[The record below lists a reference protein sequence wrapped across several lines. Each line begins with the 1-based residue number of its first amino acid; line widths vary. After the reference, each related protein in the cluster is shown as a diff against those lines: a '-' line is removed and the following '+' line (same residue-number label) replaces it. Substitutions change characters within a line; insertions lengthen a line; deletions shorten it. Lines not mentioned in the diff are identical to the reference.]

1 MRLFGILLIVFN
13 LLAGA
18 GFVYLST
25 QDWKGRQA
33 INAAGLRHLLLLK
46 GLPLEPA
53 AGAPESGFSPEDET
67 PFVFEMAGGQST
79 ATVSKKLLESYFQTN
94 ASAAP
99 AAGGTGA
106 EPAGAAKVPLAA
118 GAPVVAN
125 QVAEARRVWGVIQ
138 SELEKRAA
146 APADQIALLK
156 GWLLFQ
162 AETYDL
168 RQQYQALTSPNTA
181 AGQPKSA
188 EQLKAAADQLKGILA
203 IRFNAVLNKPQSVN
217 SPIDPGDKAA
227 ADYAQR
233 KAEVEKLPEKGRLE
247 KSAEWR
253 YGTAKDD
260 AERRR
265 LLAHLLVHLD
275 ADAAWQK
282 RVMVVVGMRRYV
294 EAITEQVQRF
304 DEMIRDVERLIP
316 EDQAGFQRHMTDLRT
331 QAIRNSER
339 ARAVADIRAAM
350 TEQKTAQ
357 DDAVSRRATQL
368 KELVAQLNKVKGE
381 VDELLVRQSG
391 IEKQL
396 YEVQRE
402 VALTLE
408 EVYRLESLLAATERE
423 RYGLPPRGAE
433 IPNLK

>member
-25 QDWKGRQA
+25 QDWKGRQTV
-33 INAAGLRHLLLLK
+33 NAAGLRHLLLLK
-46 GLPLEPA
+46 GLPLEPSP
-53 AGAPESGFSPEDET
+53 GAPESGFAPDDET
-67 PFVFEMAGGQST
+67 PFVFETAGGQST
-79 ATVSKKLLESYFQTN
+79 ETVSKKLLESYFQTN
-94 ASAAP
+94 ASAAAP
-99 AAGGTGA
+99 AGGGGA
-106 EPAGAAKVPLAA
+106 EPAGAARASLASGA
-118 GAPVVAN
+118 GVVTN

-146 APADQIALLK
+146 NPADQIALLR

-168 RQQYQALTSPNTA
+168 RQQYRALTSLNTT

-188 EQLKAAADQLKGILA
+188 EQLRADADQLKGILA
-203 IRFNAVLNKPQSVN
+203 TRFNAVLNKPQSVN
-217 SPIDPGDKAA
+217 SPIDPGDKNA

-233 KAEVEKLPEKGRLE
+233 KAEIEKVPEKVRLE

-253 YGTAKDD
+253 YGTAKDE

-304 DEMIRDVERLIP
+304 AEMIRDVERLIP

-339 ARAVADIRAAM
+339 AKAVADMRAAL
-350 TEQKTAQ
+350 TEQKTTQ

-381 VDELLVRQSG
+381 VDELLVRQTG

-408 EVYRLESLLAATERE
+408 EVYRLESLLVSVERE
-423 RYGLPPRGAE
+423 RYGLPPTQE
-433 IPNLK
+433 IPNPK